1 MNLKAYRYNLELNRP
16 LRLGK
21 QTLTHREGVLL
32 SPTDRPDCWGDAA
45 PLPGLSRETIDDVI
59 RSLLTESG
67 SKPPS
72 LEFALQS
79 LDLKP
84 AAVRVPVNALLSGTR
99 EVVLQRAAEL
109 HDLPYQSIKLKVG
122 REPTVDQE
130 IEFVQQVRQR
140 LRPDQRLRLD
150 ANRRWSLEQAVRFGK
165 GVQRLGIEY
174 IEEPLKRP
182 RECELFLERT
192 EVPYALDE
200 TLVQSPRLE
209 HFPRAAALV
218 VKPTLLGNRRVFDR
232 LQSAGIPLVFSS
244 CFESAL
250 GLLAVAR
257 LAASYS
263 PALPAGLDTSRWF
276 VRDLLIPAPETDQ
289 GFLDLGV
296 AARVDYS
303 QLEEVF

>member
-1 MNLKAYRYNLELNRP
+1 MNLQAYRYSLELNRP
-16 LRLGK
+16 LRVGK
-21 QTLTHREGVLL
+21 QTLSHREGVLI
-32 SPTDRPDCWGDAA
+32 SPVDRPECWGDAA
-45 PLPGLSRETIDDVI
+45 PLPGCSRETVEDVI
-59 RSLLTESG
+59 RALLHESG

-72 LEFALQS
+72 LQFALQS
-79 LDLKP
+79 LELKNV
-84 AAVRVPVNALLSGTR
+84 AARVPVNALLSGTR
-99 EVVLQRAAEL
+99 EAVLQRAEEL
-109 HDLPYQSIKLKVG
+109 RDLPYQSVKLKVG

-140 LRPDQRLRLD
+140 LRSDQQLRLD

-192 EVPYALDE
+192 DVPYALDE
-200 TLVQSPRLE
+200 TLAESPRME
-209 HFPRAAALV
+209 SFPRAAALV

-232 LQSAGIPLVFSS
+232 LQSTGVPLVFSS

-263 PALPAGLDTSRWF
+263 PALPAGLDTARWF
-276 VRDLLIPAPETDQ
+276 VRDLLIPPPDTEQ
-289 GFLDLGV
+289 GFVDLSV
-296 AARVDYS
+296 PARVDYS
-303 QLEEVF
+303 LLEEVF